1 MIPFEKVF
9 FIIFKNKIKRKNKLK
24 KIFFFY
30 KVVYF
35 IEKNNLFRKNFFYL
49 HFSISKFKWLIDFI
63 IIHYFE

>member
-49 HFSISKFKWLIDFI
+49 HFSISKFIWLIDFI